1 MSDNRGNMRN
11 FYTGHCEPYS
21 RHSHDVTIKPDIT
34 TTKLPDKQHLC
45 MKLCYPRLDFAVC
58 LT

>member
-1 MSDNRGNMRN
+1 MRN

-21 RHSHDVTIKPDIT
+21 RHSHDVTMKPDIT
-34 TTKLPDKQHLC
+34 TTKLPDKQHIC